1 MTIKLKRAYESKEKT
16 DGFRI
21 LVDRL
26 WPRGLKKED
35 LDFDV
40 WLKEVA
46 PSSALR
52 KWFNHDVEKW
62 ETFRSKYI
70 AELNQSASINELK
83 SILSKHKTITL
94 IYSAKDEEHNQAI
107 VLKRLL
113 DTTHTSKKIN
123 LSNAY

>member
-35 LDFDV
+35 LDIDV

-94 IYSAKDEEHNQAI
+94 VYSAKDEEHNQAI

-113 DTTHTSKKIN
+113 DTTHTSKK
-123 LSNAY
+123 ST

>member
-1 MTIKLKRAYESKEKT
+1 MTIKLKRAYEPKEKT

-113 DTTHTSKKIN
+113 DTTHTSKK
-123 LSNAY
+123 ST

>member
-35 LDFDV
+35 LDIDV

-83 SILSKHKTITL
+83 SILSKHKNHYTDI
-94 IYSAKDEEHNQAI
+94 Q
-107 VLKRLL
+107 R
-113 DTTHTSKKIN
+113 
-123 LSNAY
+123 